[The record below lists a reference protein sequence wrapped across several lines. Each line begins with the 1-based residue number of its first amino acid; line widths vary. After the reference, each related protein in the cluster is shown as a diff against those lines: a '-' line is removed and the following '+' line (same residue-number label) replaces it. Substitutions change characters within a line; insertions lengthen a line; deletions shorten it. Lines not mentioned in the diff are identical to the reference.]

1 MVPEWQE
8 ISEKPELSA
17 TFTILPLGTAQKKF
31 PVQCLVCSNIV
42 GKRVVVDAVKR
53 NTWAYLK
60 SHMESG
66 RHKTCLE
73 KQKRMMDQKGV
84 VYDDGKVSW
93 SNIEMADP
101 KDKPEGP
108 GDGTAE
114 NAVDVAQCQGFAF
127 EARPNARI
135 SLMREEF
142 ELYAAYT
149 KIDGA
154 RQTKQDEEGD
164 AEECHRYVHDITTN
178 KFTIFHRR
186 CEKTFVRDRTCLTL
200 ASSFQSGHRDMC
212 PICTSLAT
220 DKSLVRNTGR
230 FYCKYMAAALL
241 KARLT
246 NLPPAQEV
254 VTQMLESAVFKYSKF
269 EKELEM
275 LSKLSVPELQ
285 KYVRI
290 SFLSIPPSKQS
301 DRMKFFQSS
310 TVLPIVTTYASD
322 SSHQQVEKVERM
334 AHALTE
340 GHFAT
345 VSDVD
350 LKLGCFVASGLLSQ
364 HPMVQGILV
373 AMVEK
378 IRRANRGVHS
388 FRGLKLSPHESA
400 LMAEAGI
407 SLSLS
412 ACNKRLL
419 QDSGV
424 LAGERSFFWRGNQ

>member
-8 ISEKPELSA
+8 ISEKPELSS
-17 TFTILPLGTAQKKF
+17 TFTILPLGAAQKKF

-73 KQKRMMDQKGV
+73 RQKRMMEQKGV
-84 VYDDGKVSW
+84 VNDDGKVSW

-101 KDKPEGP
+101 KDKPEAP
-108 GDGTAE
+108 GDGAAE
-114 NAVDVAQCQGFAF
+114 NAVDVAKCQGFAF

-149 KIDGA
+149 KMDGPGA
-154 RQTKQDEEGD
+154 RQTNGDEEGD
-164 AEECHRYVHDITTN
+164 TEERHRYVHDITTN
-178 KFTIFHRR
+178 KFTIVHRR
-186 CEKTFVRDRTCLTL
+186 CEKTFALDRTCLTL
-200 ASSFQSGHRDMC
+200 ASSLQSGHRDMC
-212 PICTSLAT
+212 PFCTSLAT
-220 DKSLVRNTGR
+220 DKTIVRNTGR
-230 FYCKYMAAALL
+230 FYCKYMAALLL

-254 VTQMLESAVFKYSKF
+254 VAEMLESAVFKYSKF
-269 EKELEM
+269 DKELEM

-285 KYVRI
+285 KYVRV
-290 SFLSIPPSKQS
+290 SFLSIAPSRQT
-301 DRMKFFQSS
+301 DRMKFFQSA
-310 TVLPIVTTYASD
+310 TVLPIVTTYASKA
-322 SSHQQVEKVERM
+322 SHQQVEKVERM

-400 LMAEAGI
+400 LVAEAGI
-407 SLSLS
+407 SLSMS

-424 LAGERSFFWRGNQ
+424 LAG